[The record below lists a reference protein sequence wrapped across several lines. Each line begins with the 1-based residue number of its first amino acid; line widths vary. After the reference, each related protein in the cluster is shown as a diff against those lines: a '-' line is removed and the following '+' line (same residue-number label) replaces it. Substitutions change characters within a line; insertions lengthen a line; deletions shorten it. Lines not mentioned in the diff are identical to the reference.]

1 MLSRSINLPIAI
13 RFALRELRGGLSGF
27 RIFIACLTLGVA
39 AIATV
44 ASLTKAIEEGLERE
58 GQTILG
64 GDMEVNSFQSDPGPE
79 LLKWAQD
86 QGEVSVSARLRT
98 MARIEGDESLTAT
111 GDTSTLV
118 ELRAVDEAYPLYGT
132 LDTSPQLDNKALFD
146 KRGETWGA
154 AVDPLLAERLNIGLG
169 DTLTFGNI
177 QADIRAFIDRE
188 PDKAN
193 QGFQLGPS
201 VLIRREAMDKT
212 GLITLGSLVNYYYK
226 IRVAPETDLEAMR
239 EEIKETWPDERW
251 RVRDRSNSA
260 AGLRR
265 FIDRMGEFL
274 VIVGLAALI
283 VGGVGVGNAVKGY
296 MDRKT
301 RTIATMK
308 ILGADGQTIFTTYF
322 MQVIFIGILS
332 IILGLAIGAFMPS
345 ILASVLPDTLPIKP
359 EGGIYPAALSLAS
372 AYGLMITVAFT
383 AWPLGKARD
392 LPAVRLFRALV
403 APETGRPRL
412 SYLLLISL
420 AVASVIAMAVG
431 LANNPAFAFGFL
443 LSAMAA
449 LAILLFT
456 SWLLQRLA
464 ARLPRSK
471 NALVRMAIANLHRP
485 GSATSAVVISLG
497 LGLTL
502 FATITLIE
510 GNLQSQLGTEVPE
523 EAPAFFILDIQSNQ
537 VDAFEE
543 TAKSIKGVE
552 DVETIPSLR
561 GRVTK
566 VKGIDASEY
575 EVPDSEYRW
584 VLRGDRGFTY
594 QSDLPE
600 SNEIVDGDWWPA
612 DYAGGPEISLG
623 KEAADGLGLS
633 VGDTMTI
640 SILGREITATIRST
654 RQINWGTFGFNFVIL
669 FDPYTLK
676 AAPHTYTATLKADG
690 ETEKLAYRTLTRE
703 FRNITAIRMKEV
715 LSSVNTIV
723 SQVSIAVEATGLVAI
738 FSGVFVLAGAIAAG
752 FRQRVYESVI
762 LKVVGAVR
770 SQILRAYLLEYTLIG
785 LITALIALGL
795 GTLAGWLVI
804 TQLWESEFRAL
815 PGPMLTIVAVSLAVT
830 IIFGLGA
837 SFRALSIKPNE
848 VLRSE

>member
-1 MLSRSINLPIAI
+1 MLSRSINLPIAL

-39 AIATV
+39 TIATV
-44 ASLTKAIEEGLERE
+44 ASLTRAIEEGLERE

-64 GDMEVNSFQSDPGPE
+64 GDMEINSFQRDPGPD
-79 LLKWAQD
+79 LLNWAKE
-86 QGEVSVSARLRT
+86 QGDVSISARLRT
-98 MARIEGDESLTAT
+98 MARIEGDTSITAT

-118 ELRAVDEAYPLYGT
+118 ELRAVDSAYPLYGS
-132 LDTSPQLDNKALFD
+132 LDTSPQLDNQALFD

-154 AVDPLLAERLNIGLG
+154 AVDPLLAERLNVRLG
-169 DTLTFGNI
+169 DTLTFGSI
-177 QADIRAFIDRE
+177 KADIRAFIDRE

-201 VLIRREAMDKT
+201 VLIRREALEQT

-226 IRVAPETDLEAMR
+226 IRVAPGTDLDAMR
-239 EEIKETWPDERW
+239 ETIKETWPDERW

-260 AGLRR
+260 AGLRD
-265 FIDRMGEFL
+265 FIERMGEFL

-308 ILGADGQTIFTTYF
+308 ILGADGKTIFTTYF
-322 MQVIFIGILS
+322 MQVIFIGLLS
-332 IILGLAIGAFMPS
+332 ILIGLAVGAFMPS
-345 ILASVLPDTLPIKP
+345 VLAAILPDTLPVKP
-359 EGGIYPAALSLAS
+359 EGGIYPIALILAA
-372 AYGLMITVAFT
+372 AYGLMITIAFT
-383 AWPLGKARD
+383 VWPLGKARD

-403 APETGRPRL
+403 APEKGKPRA
-412 SYLLLISL
+412 SYLFMIML
-420 AVASVIAMAVG
+420 AVAIVVVMAVG
-431 LANNPAFAFGFL
+431 LAENPGFAFGFL
-443 LSAMAA
+443 VSAMAA
-449 LAILLFT
+449 LGVLLLT
-456 SWLLQRLA
+456 SWLLQKLA
-464 ARLPRSK
+464 AKLPRSK
-471 NALVRMAIANLHRP
+471 NALIRMAIANLHRP
-485 GSATSAVVISLG
+485 GAATGAVVISLG

-510 GNLQSQLGTEVPE
+510 GNLQTQLGTEVPE
-523 EAPAFFILDIQSNQ
+523 DAPAFFILDIQANQ
-537 VDAFEE
+537 VEDFK
-543 TAKSIKGVE
+543 TAAQNIDGVE
-552 DVETIPSLR
+552 DVVTIPSLR

-566 VKGIDASEY
+566 VKGIDAADY
-575 EVPDSEYRW
+575 EVPNSEFRW

-594 QSDLPE
+594 QPDLPE
-600 SNEIVDGDWWPA
+600 SNEIVDGEWWPA
-612 DYAGGPEISLG
+612 DYSGGPEISLG
-623 KEAADGLGLS
+623 KEAADGLGLT

-640 SILGREITATIRST
+640 SILGREIQATISST

-703 FRNITAIRMKEV
+703 FKNITAIRMKEV

-723 SQVSIAVEATGLVAI
+723 SQVSIAVEATGFVAI

-770 SQILRAYLLEYTLIG
+770 SQILRAYLLEYALIG
-785 LITALIALGL
+785 LITAGIALGL
-795 GTLAGWLVI
+795 GSLAGWLVI
-804 TQLWESEFRAL
+804 TQLWESEFHAL
-815 PGPMLTIVAVSLAVT
+815 PGPMMTIVGVSLAVT
-830 IIFGLGA
+830 IVFGLGA
-837 SFRALSIKPNE
+837 SFKALSIKPNA
-848 VLRSE
+848 VLRNE

>member
-1 MLSRSINLPIAI
+1 MLSRSPNLPIAI
-13 RFALRELRGGLSGF
+13 RFALRELRGGLNGF
-27 RIFIACLTLGVA
+27 RIFMACLILGVA

-44 ASLTKAIEEGLERE
+44 GSLTKAIEEGLERE

-64 GDMEVNSFQSDPGPE
+64 GDLEVNSFQRDPGPD
-79 LLKWAQD
+79 LLRWAEERGQ
-86 QGEVSVSARLRT
+86 VSTSARLRT
-98 MARIEGDESLTAT
+98 MARIDGDTSETVT

-118 ELRAVDEAYPLYGT
+118 ELRAVDEAYPLYGS

-146 KRGETWGA
+146 KRGNTWGA
-154 AVDPLLAERLNIGLG
+154 AVDPLLAERLNVNLG

-177 QADIRAFIDRE
+177 QADIRAFIERE

-201 VLIRREAMDKT
+201 VLIRREALEQT

-226 IRVAPETDLEAMR
+226 IRVTPTTDLDAMR

-251 RVRDRSNSA
+251 RIRDRSNSA
-260 AGLRR
+260 AGLRT
-265 FIDRMGEFL
+265 FIERMGEFL

-308 ILGADGQTIFTTYF
+308 ILGADGTTIFATYF
-322 MQVIFIGILS
+322 IQVLLIGTVS
-332 IILGLAIGAFMPS
+332 IIIGLAVGAFMPS
-345 ILASVLPDTLPIKP
+345 ILGTVLPDTLPIKP
-359 EGGIYPAALSLAS
+359 EGGIYPIALILAA

-403 APETGRPRL
+403 APEKGKPRL
-412 SYLLLISL
+412 SYLLLIAGAIA
-420 AVASVIAMAVG
+420 AVVAMAVG
-431 LANNPAFAFGFL
+431 LAKNPAFAFGFL
-443 LSAMAA
+443 LSAMIT
-449 LAILLFT
+449 LGILLFT
-456 SWLLQRLA
+456 SWLLQRFA
-464 ARLPRSK
+464 AKMPRAK

-485 GSATSAVVISLG
+485 GAATGAVVISLG

-510 GNLQSQLGTEVPE
+510 GNLQKQLGTEVPE

-537 VDAFEE
+537 VEE
-543 TAKSIKGVE
+543 FRKKAQAVPGVE
-552 DVETIPSLR
+552 DVVTVPSLR

-575 EVPDSEYRW
+575 EVPNSEFRW

-600 SNEIVDGDWWPA
+600 SNEIVDGEWWPE
-612 DYAGGPEISLG
+612 DYSGSPEISLG
-623 KEAADGLGLS
+623 KEAADGLGLTI
-633 VGDTMTI
+633 GDTMTI
-640 SILGREITATIRST
+640 SILGREIQATIRST

-676 AAPHTYTATLKADG
+676 AAPHTYTATLKANG

-703 FRNITAIRMKEV
+703 FKNITAIRMKEV
-715 LSSVNTIV
+715 LSSINTIV
-723 SQVSIAVEATGLVAI
+723 SQVSIAVEATGFVAI
-738 FSGVFVLAGAIAAG
+738 FSGIFVLAGAIAAG

-762 LKVVGAVR
+762 LKVIGAVR

-785 LITALIALGL
+785 LITAFIALGL

-804 TQLWESEFRAL
+804 TQLWESEFRTL
-815 PGPMLTIVAVSLAVT
+815 PGPMMTIVGVSLSVT
-830 IIFGLGA
+830 ILFGLGA
-837 SFRALSIKPNE
+837 SFRALSIKPNQ
-848 VLRSE
+848 VLRGE